1 MIRRS
6 SLWIGLVLLLT
17 SLTGYAGGPPIL
29 TTSKMPEYFVVGRP
43 ETLVF
48 VVRFFRGQPVR
59 EKDYRVRARLRGFQ
73 KIDVPAIPTGNAGEY
88 AATLTLPVPGE
99 WTIRVDLVKLNVG
112 LWANEDR
119 MSQPLQRKAI
129 WAGSPLPDSL
139 SLEARGERNFLE
151 KGCIT
156 CHVHRAVVTP
166 KYITAWRLPLRSYP
180 ELTGRKFFYDYLV
193 QLLANPSSVRDEAR
207 MPNLNLGKDDISAL
221 IAFINGERST
231 IASRVAP

>member
-1 MIRRS
+1 MIRRP
-6 SLWIGLVLLLT
+6 SLWIGSVLLLT

-29 TTSKMPEYFVVGRP
+29 TTSKVPEYFVVGRP

-48 VVRFFRGQPVR
+48 VVRFFGGQPVR
-59 EKDYRVRARLRGFQ
+59 EKDYRVHARLRGFR

-88 AATLTLPVPGE
+88 AATLTLPVPGD
-99 WTIRVDLVKLNVG
+99 WTIGVDLYNLN
-112 LWANEDR
+112 NEDR

-129 WAGSPLPDSL
+129 WPGSPLPDSL
-139 SLEARGERNFLE
+139 SLEARGKRNFIE

-166 KYITAWRLPLRSYP
+166 KYITGWRLPLRSYP
-180 ELTGRKFFYDYLV
+180 ELTGRKFFYDNLV
-193 QLLANPSSVRDEAR
+193 QLLANPSSVRDGAR

-221 IAFINGERST
+221 VAFINREDQR
-231 IASRVAP
+231 

>member
-6 SLWIGLVLLLT
+6 SLWIGSVLLLT

-29 TTSKMPEYFVVGRP
+29 TTSRVPDYFVVGRP
-43 ETLVF
+43 ETLGF
-48 VVRFFRGQPVR
+48 VVRAFCCGHPPFVR
-59 EKDYRVRARLRGFQ
+59 MEYRVRATAAGLQ
-73 KIDVPAIPTGNAGEY
+73 KIDVSAIPTWNAGEY
-88 AATLTLPVPGE
+88 AATLTLPAPGD
-99 WTIRVDLVKLNVG
+99 WTIEVDYEG
-112 LWANEDR
+112 R

-129 WAGSPLPDSL
+129 WPGSPLPDSL

-156 CHVHRAVVTP
+156 CHVHRAFVTP
-166 KYITAWRLPLRSYP
+166 KYRTAWRLPRVWYP

-193 QLLANPSSVRDEAR
+193 QLLANPSSVRDGAR

-221 IAFINGERST
+221 VAFINRERST
-231 IASRVAP
+231 IASG

>member
-6 SLWIGLVLLLT
+6 SLWIGSVLLLT

-29 TTSKMPEYFVVGRP
+29 TTSKVPDYFVVGRP

-48 VVRFFRGQPVR
+48 VVRAFCCGHPPFVR
-59 EKDYRVRARLRGFQ
+59 KDYRVRATAAGLQ
-73 KIDVPAIPTGNAGEY
+73 KIDVSAIPTRNAGEY
-88 AATLTLPVPGE
+88 AATLTLPAPGD
-99 WTIRVDLVKLNVG
+99 WTIRVDLYNLN
-112 LWANEDR
+112 NEDL

-129 WAGSPLPDSL
+129 RPGSPLPDSL

-180 ELTGRKFFYDYLV
+180 ELTGRKFFYDYFV
-193 QLLANPSSVRDEAR
+193 QLLAKPSSVRDGTR

-221 IAFINGERST
+221 VAFINRERST
-231 IASRVAP
+231 IASGVAP